1 MAEGDGRVVVD
12 RFGVHRSD
20 LAPVVCKASHVGHEF
35 AEPHAGLA
43 VLSEFEHGGSDR
55 EFALPGGHGREP
67 LTLANRFW
75 EILTASVFQIGFG
88 IEKIH
93 LRGCPGLEQVD
104 DSFGFGRMMDPAGQG
119 RLGVRVRLAASEG
132 HHGRE
137 PETPCGAFQKSLSVD
152 MHGISFV
159 HSRVMTSS
167 RFSSTFPARVN
178 AAKSAIDS
186 TWDLDS
192 PIWVSCSAC

>member
-20 LAPVVCKASHVGHEF
+20 LAPIIGEACHVGHEF
-35 AEPHAGLA
+35 AEPHTGLA

-67 LTLANRFW
+67 LALANRFW
-75 EILTASVFQIGFG
+75 EVLSASVFQIGLG

-104 DSFGFGRMMDPAGQG
+104 DSLGFGRMMDPARAG
-119 RLGVRVRLAASEG
+119 RLGVGFAASEG

-137 PETPCGAFQKSLSVD
+137 PEAPCGAFQKSLSVD
-152 MHGISFV
+152 MHGFSFV

-167 RFSSTFPARVN
+167 RFSSTFPARVY